1 MTLAPL
7 LANAAALGAAYA
19 LMAIGFVLVLNA
31 VGAVNF
37 AHGDWVVAGGFATV
51 LVAGVL
57 PLPAILLLPLVIV
70 AMMALG
76 LLCGLVAYLPL
87 RDRPPT
93 AVFVSTI
100 AVGIV
105 IQQGLTAAFGAAPR
119 ATPALLGE
127 GAAALPWLGLSGQQ
141 AATLAAAAVLI
152 GGLAWL
158 LERTR
163 LGRWLRASAQD
174 PEIARSLG
182 IPVTAMTLAS
192 FAAAAGLAGAAGLM
206 TGHELFLTPTDGG
219 QFMLKAYIAVTI
231 GGWGRIGG
239 AAVGALV
246 IAAFEV
252 VGAALVSYVWAEA
265 ALYATL
271 LLVLAFRPQGLLGEA
286 ARVRA

>member
-1 MTLAPL
+1 MILELIASSL
-7 LANAAALGAAYA
+7 ALGAAYA

-51 LVAGVL
+51 AVAGML
-57 PLPAILLLPLVIV
+57 PLPGILLLPLVV
-70 AMMALG
+70 AIMMAVG
-76 LLCGLVAYLPL
+76 LAVGAIAYLPL
-87 RDRPPT
+87 RARPPT

-105 IQQGLTAAFGAAPR
+105 IQNGLLAAFGAAPR
-119 ATPALLGE
+119 ATPALLPESGI
-127 GAAALPWLGLSGQQ
+127 GIAGLSEQQ
-141 AATLAAAAVLI
+141 AATLVAAVLI
-152 GGLAWL
+152 IAGIGFV

-192 FAAAAGLAGAAGLM
+192 FTAAAGLAGAAGLM
-206 TGHELFLTPTDGG
+206 TGHALFMTPTDGG

-231 GGWGRIGG
+231 GGWGRISG
-239 AAVGALV
+239 AVLGAFV
-246 IAAFEV
+246 IALFDVLFA
-252 VGAALVSYVWAEA
+252 GLVSYVWAEA
-265 ALYATL
+265 ALYLTL
-271 LLVLAFRPQGLLGEA
+271 LAVLALRPQGLLGERE
-286 ARVRA
+286 RVRA